1 MLTKLLGYLV
11 VSPVLNEAASTEKII
26 KSFVS

>member
-1 MLTKLLGYLV
+1 MLTKLLSYLV
-11 VSPVLNEAASTEKII
+11 VSPVRNEAAYAEKTI